1 MKVAVIGAGWAGL
14 SAAFYLDRA
23 GHRVTVFE
31 AARTLG
37 GRARRVHSPRLDSDI
52 DNGQHIL
59 LGAYSETLKLIGLLG
74 LDQASV
80 LHAEPLALRSAD
92 GSFMLRT
99 PALPAP
105 LHLPAAVLTANGL
118 SWREK
123 LLLIK
128 AMMRLRRQHWTV
140 DAQATVGDWLAQE
153 RQSERAIGRFWRP
166 LCLAALNTSIEQ
178 AGAQLLAT
186 VLRDSLGGSK
196 LASQV
201 LIPRVDL
208 SQLWPEHLP
217 PSIAI
222 RPGTAVRRLVSDAV
236 HVAID
241 DETFDAAIV
250 ATSPPSA
257 LRLLRHTSLTA
268 AQEEFLA
275 PLADFEYRPIATLTL
290 KLAHH
295 WNLPQAMLMLD
306 DAPEKLH
313 FGQWLFER
321 RLFAQDQQLPPMLS
335 IVVSNAGQLANHP
348 PHEVVDAMIEQVR
361 AQTRHHSPMPQVTG
375 HELIVEKRATF
386 AALPAMRRPTNATPW
401 PRIWLAGDWTDTGY
415 PAVLEGA
422 VRSGKRAAELL
433 AATDFS
439 PHSQTL

>member
-14 SAAFYLDRA
+14 SAAFYLNRA
-23 GHRVTVFE
+23 GHQSTVFE

-37 GRARRVHSPRLDSDI
+37 GRARRVHSPRLNADI

-59 LGAYSETLKLIGLLG
+59 LGAYTETLKLIGLLG

-80 LHAEPLALRSAD
+80 LHAEPLVLRSAD
-92 GSFMLRT
+92 GSFVLRT

-105 LHLPAAVLTANGL
+105 LHLPAAVLTASGL

-123 LLLIK
+123 LLLI
-128 AMMRLRRQHWTV
+128 ATMLRLRRRHWTV
-140 DAQATVGDWLAQE
+140 NANATVSAWLAQE
-153 RQSERAIGRFWRP
+153 GQSNHIIRRFWQP

-178 AGAQLLAT
+178 ASAQLLVT

-196 LASQV
+196 SASQV

-217 PSIAI
+217 SSIAI
-222 RPGTAVRRLVSDAV
+222 RQGSAVRHLANHAS
-236 HVAID
+236 HVAIG

-250 ATSPPSA
+250 ATNAPSA
-257 LRLLRHTSLTA
+257 LRLLRNMSLSN
-268 AQEEFLA
+268 AQKEFLA
-275 PLADFEYRPIATLTL
+275 PLAAFEYRPIATLTL
-290 KLAHH
+290 KLAYP

-306 DAPEKLH
+306 DAPERLH

-321 RLFAQDQQLPPMLS
+321 RLFAQDQESPPMLS
-335 IVVSNAGQLANHP
+335 IVVSNAGQLANHSQQ
-348 PHEVVDAMIEQVR
+348 EVADAMIEQVR
-361 AQTRHHSPMPQVTG
+361 AQTTQHSPMPDVIG
-375 HELIVEKRATF
+375 YELIVEKRATF
-386 AALPAMRRPTNATPW
+386 AALPAMRRPGNATPW

-422 VRSGKRAAELL
+422 VRSGKHAAKLL
-433 AATDFS
+433 ASAALS
-439 PHSQTL
+439 AN